1 MCGIAGIIDYNNTSD
16 DHVLTNMVNA
26 LVHRG
31 PDDAGIHSWHTDQA
45 YIGLGQR
52 RLSIIDLSLSGHQP
66 MIAPDSKTAIVL
78 NGEIYNYREIRKELE
93 GLGHRFK
100 SNSDTEVALLAYIA
114 WGKSCVNK
122 FIGMFAFAV
131 YDINQRKV
139 LLFRDRAGVK
149 PLYYYHQGGV
159 LLFASELKSFHH
171 HPAFRKEINTDAA
184 ADFFKH
190 GWIPGPH
197 SIYKHT
203 CKLLPGHILEL
214 NLASRTIA
222 TESYWDILH
231 YADSTMP
238 ENEHELIEEIHAL
251 MKSAFN
257 YRMVA
262 DVPVGVFLSG
272 GYDSSLVTA
281 ILQKSSNQ
289 QIKTFSI
296 GFEEEAFNEAPFAKK
311 VAKHLGTDHH
321 EFYCTY
327 QDAINLIPKLP
338 DFYDEPFADSSALP
352 TTLVSQHAVKQVKV
366 ALSAD
371 GGDELFCGYPRYYS
385 DIDAYTRFT
394 KMTGSKAWILQKGAA
409 IAGQFMPN
417 SPSGYTWQ
425 QKLLKVEKILAEKNW
440 ASKFRYRIEPYH
452 FKENELKK
460 LLSFDFEPLS
470 SAYEEFRAIK
480 HQDTL
485 NLMMAI
491 EYKTTLV
498 DDLLVKVD
506 RASMSCSLE
515 CREPFLD
522 HRLTEYMT
530 KLSSSIKFKNNTPK
544 YLIKKIAHQYIP
556 EEMMNRP
563 KMGFGIPTDKW
574 LKSEL
579 KPMVCDLLI
588 DSNIPLFNKKA
599 LNTYINQ
606 FYSGVEPNAEKVW
619 FLLMMALWYNKWAV
633 NR

>member
-1 MCGIAGIIDYNNTSD
+1 M
-16 DHVLTNMVNA
+16 
-26 LVHRG
+26 
-31 PDDAGIHSWHTDQA
+31 
-45 YIGLGQR
+45 
-52 RLSIIDLSLSGHQP
+52 
-66 MIAPDSKTAIVL
+66 
-78 NGEIYNYREIRKELE
+78 
-93 GLGHRFK
+93 
-100 SNSDTEVALLAYIA
+100 A
-114 WGKSCVNK
+114 WGKNCVHR
-122 FIGMFAFAV
+122 FIGMFAFVV
-131 YDINQRKV
+131 YDINRGKV

-149 PLYYYHQGGV
+149 PLYYYHHGGV
-159 LLFASELKSFHH
+159 LLFASELKSFHR
-171 HPAFRKEINTDAA
+171 HPAFRNDINTDAA
-184 ADFFKH
+184 ADFLKH

-197 SIYKHT
+197 SIYQHT
-203 CKLLPGHILEL
+203 YKLLPGHVLEL
-214 NLASRTIA
+214 NIA
-222 TESYWDILH
+222 NKEITTESYWDILR
-231 YADSTMP
+231 YTDSIIP
-238 ENEHELIEEIHAL
+238 ENENELIEEIHEL

-281 ILQKSSNQ
+281 ILQKSSNK

-311 VAKHLGTDHH
+311 VAAHLGTDHH

-327 QDAINLIPKLP
+327 QDAINLIPALP
-338 DFYDEPFADSSALP
+338 DYYDEPFADSSALP

-385 DIDAYTRFT
+385 DLDHYTRFT
-394 KMTGSKAWILQKGAA
+394 KMSGPQAFMMKKASAL
-409 IAGQFMPN
+409 AGHLMPN
-417 SPSGYTWQ
+417 TPNGFAWR
-425 QKLLKVEKILAEKNW
+425 QKLLKVEKILSEKNW
-440 ASKFRYRIEPYH
+440 TSKFRYRIEPYH

-460 LLSFDFEPLS
+460 ILCFDFEPLP
-470 SAYEEFRAIK
+470 SAYDDFKQLK
-480 HQDTL
+480 HQDVL

-530 KLSSSIKFKNNTPK
+530 KLSSSVKFKNNTPK

-556 EEMMNRP
+556 KEMMNRP

-574 LKSEL
+574 LKAEL

-606 FYSGVEPNAEKVW
+606 FYSGVEPNAEKIW
-619 FLLMMALWYNKWAV
+619 FLLTLALWYNKWEKKTSL
-633 NR
+633 